1 MAKQRVDESAAWDG
15 NWATTMKIG
24 DGEAES
30 RRGREKKMR
39 RKEEERKEAGEKEKR
54 KKKEKIFF

>member
-30 RRGREKKMR
+30 RRVSGVGRQLGDDDEDR
-39 RKEEERKEAGEKEKR
+39 RR
-54 KKKEKIFF
+54 